1 MKRVGEFDDAE
12 CLVVYE
18 RLSIEKKRAL
28 LAHEFAADTP
38 VAVYTVSLTFR
49 DVLSIISNYTD
60 LRTHGRLRQCCKLF
74 HTSLGRH
81 WTATYIQ
88 RYYASQDVLCR
99 YVKDIAADVFL
110 PHLVRFVSYVQ
121 VRNLQRLRV
130 LGRVLNTLQHDDFA
144 VFLGQCRTREAGL
157 RKWFSIHGFCRVHY
171 PTGII
176 CKYAGSNT
184 FRGHIFMDDYINY
197 VVDEK
202 YGIEVRSDLKL
213 SKMERLANAKYLDWV
228 K

>member
-38 VAVYTVSLTFR
+38 VAVYTTSLTFR

-74 HTSLGRH
+74 CTSLGRH
-81 WTATYIQ
+81 WTASYIQ
-88 RYYASQDVLCR
+88 RYYASQLLLCR
-99 YVKDIAADVFL
+99 YVKDIAAEVFM
-110 PHLVRFVSYVQ
+110 PHLVRFIAYVQ
-121 VRNLQRLRV
+121 ARHLQRLVACKRV
-130 LGRVLNTLQHDDFA
+130 LKPLQNEDFA
-144 VFLGQCRTREAGL
+144 VFLGQCRMQGST
-157 RKWFSIHGFCRVHY
+157 RKWFSVERFCRVHY

-176 CKYAGSNT
+176 CKFVASNT
-184 FRGHIFMDDYINY
+184 FRGHIFMDDYARC
-197 VVDEK
+197 VVDGP
-202 YGIEVRSDLKL
+202 YGIEVRSDVQL